1 MVTFKK
7 INEIE
12 DSLLTFSVII
22 AKYRHQYV
30 LVKHK
35 ERTTL
40 EFPGGKREA
49 NERIL
54 DCAKRELHE
63 ETGALNYTINPLC
76 VYGVS
81 KTNTYGVLC
90 EAEIKEFSELPDSE
104 IEKVVLLDT
113 FPNNWTYPDIQPYL
127 LQYYNENGR
136 L

>member
-7 INEIE
+7 INEID

-22 AKYRHQYV
+22 TKFQKKYV

-35 ERTTL
+35 KRTTL
-40 EFPGGKREA
+40 EFPGGKREI
-49 NERIL
+49 NEDIL
-54 DCAKRELHE
+54 ECAKRELYE
-63 ETGALNYTINPLC
+63 ETGALNYTIYPLC
-76 VYGVS
+76 VYVVS
-81 KTNTYGVLC
+81 KTNTYGLLC
-90 EAEIKEFSELPDSE
+90 EAEIVELGNLPDSE

>member
-7 INEIE
+7 INEI
-12 DSLLTFSVII
+12 DDAFITFAVII
-22 AKYRHQYV
+22 AKYQNQYV

-35 ERTTL
+35 KRTTL
-40 EFPGGKREA
+40 EFPGGKRES
-49 NERIL
+49 NESIL
-54 DCAKRELHE
+54 DCAKRELYE

-76 VYGVS
+76 VYEVS

-90 EAEIKEFSELPDSE
+90 EAEIQEFSELPDSE

>member
-7 INEIE
+7 INEID
-12 DSLLTFSVII
+12 DSLVSFSVII
-22 AKYRHQYV
+22 AKFQKKYV

-35 ERTTL
+35 KRTTL
-40 EFPGGKREA
+40 EFPGGKREI
-49 NERIL
+49 NEDIL
-54 DCAKRELHE
+54 ECAKRELYE
-63 ETGALNYTINPLC
+63 ETGALNYTIYPLC
-76 VYGVS
+76 VYVVS
-81 KTNTYGVLC
+81 KTNTYGLLC
-90 EAEIKEFSELPDSE
+90 EAEIVEFGNLPDSE

>member
-12 DSLLTFSVII
+12 DTFITLAVII
-22 AKYRHQYV
+22 AKYQNQYV

-35 ERTTL
+35 KRTTL
-40 EFPGGKREA
+40 EFPGGKRES
-49 NERIL
+49 NESVL
-54 DCAKRELHE
+54 DCAKRELYE
-63 ETGALNYTINPLC
+63 ETGALNYTIKPLC
-76 VYGVS
+76 IYGVT
-81 KTNTYGVLC
+81 KTNTYGILC
-90 EAEIKEFSELPDSE
+90 EAEIKAFTKLPDSE